1 MRDIHSVDLLTP
13 ATEQSGLSLTAYRRL
28 IKSLIRSNNPRR
40 NYCSAVGKERSDD
53 AQDYFVF
60 SRSTPLS
67 VFGDFVLGRN
77 YIDNYLLSRLGAC
90 NGSLVDTTFA
100 CLRWEEGVRNSACV
114 PSGI

>member
-1 MRDIHSVDLLTP
+1 MRDIHSIDLLTP

-28 IKSLIRSNNPRR
+28 IKSLIRANHPSR
-40 NYCSAVGKERSDD
+40 NYCSAVGGGEKSDEE
-53 AQDYFVF
+53 QDYFVF

-77 YIDNYLLSRLGAC
+77 YIDNYLLSRLGSC

-100 CLRWEEGVRNSACV
+100 RLRGGWE
-114 PSGI
+114 